1 MLALRPHPHRLELAA
16 RAPRLLWAGLVA
28 SSALVAFR
36 AQAGDVRVIEPSE
49 TLDAQEI
56 TRIFAQ
62 PASDAVPRTRSIRKV
77 ASDGPAASA
86 GIALRVPF
94 ALDSADIPA
103 EALRQLDVIA
113 RGLAALVGTPQ
124 ILIEGYTDASGTDPH
139 NDALSTRRAEAVR
152 AYLISRGVIAE
163 WLIARGNGSSAPLNP
178 DEPRAPENRR
188 VELRR
193 IS

>member
-1 MLALRPHPHRLELAA
+1 L
-16 RAPRLLWAGLVA
+16 AGLFA
-28 SSALVAFR
+28 SGALFSTY

-62 PASDAVPRTRSIRKV
+62 PAPAAVPRTRSIRKV
-77 ASDGPAASA
+77 ASDEPATPA
-86 GIALRVPF
+86 GIALRVQF
-94 ALDSADIPA
+94 ALDSAEIPA
-103 EALRQLDVIA
+103 DGLRQLDVIA
-113 RGLAALVGTPQ
+113 TGLAALAGTPQ
-124 ILIEGYTDASGTDPH
+124 ILIEGYTDASGSDPH

-152 AYLISRGVIAE
+152 AYLIARGVMAE
-163 WLIARGNGSSAPLNP
+163 WLLARGNGSSAPLKP
-178 DEPRAPENRR
+178 EEPRAPANRR